1 MTQEKEYNGWSNHAT
16 WNVALWIN
24 GEEGIHNF
32 AKYFSNYLD
41 FVAGMKEV
49 NETTNLA
56 FETPDGVSWTD
67 SALDHDELNEIFSD
81 MEEENSL

>member
-1 MTQEKEYNGWSNHAT
+1 MTQENEYNGWSNHAT
-16 WNVALWIN
+16 WNVALWI
-24 GEEGIHNF
+24 GGDEGIYNF

-49 NETTNLA
+49 NETTSLA

-67 SALDHDELNEIFSD
+67 SALDHDELNEVFSD
-81 MEEENSL
+81 MEDENSL

>member
-1 MTQEKEYNGWSNHAT
+1 MTQENEYNGWSNHAT
-16 WNVALWIN
+16 WNIALWIGN
-24 GEEGIHNF
+24 DEGIHTF

-49 NETTNLA
+49 NETTSLA

>member
-16 WNVALWIN
+16 WNVS
-24 GEEGIHNF
+24 EG
-32 AKYFSNYLD
+32 S
-41 FVAGMKEV
+41 
-49 NETTNLA
+49 LA

>member
-24 GEEGIHNF
+24 GEEGIHTF
-32 AKYFSNYLD
+32 AKHFSNYLD

-49 NETTNLA
+49 SEGSLA